1 MDAVDCS
8 VVGCAHGRGGCCEG
22 GCLWWGVLCGGVVV
36 VVGRLAWF
44 NVEGCESE
52 RCLVIVGG
60 VVVGGGGEFE
70 SAGGVECG

>member
-1 MDAVDCS
+1 M
-8 VVGCAHGRGGCCEG
+8 
-22 GCLWWGVLCGGVVV
+22 V

-70 SAGGVECG
+70 SAGGVECGQSAERCCGGSGDWVVRGVVGACEAGGWVDG